1 MKSKKI
7 ISSRFSAIGIIAA
20 VLTVGISIL
29 AFNLDAEARIEYY
42 YTCSSEACK
51 AAEAAAAAAK
61 SSAASARSEKTAYQ
75 GEVAQKQ
82 SEIAAIQAEI
92 DVNKAEIADLDVK
105 IEDNEAKL
113 NKLRDSV
120 KRTIAMLYV
129 YQDVSGLE
137 LLASS
142 DSVVDFTARQ
152 TNQEVIQSKMK
163 RLADETK
170 VAKAELE
177 TQQKLVR
184 EKKQANEDRRS
195 AADAIRAE
203 MQQLADEW
211 AGKEAEYN
219 QFAKEKEA
227 ERAAAMTVQQREV
240 QDYFGGPGS
249 NQACGGGYPYCG
261 YKLDGGIDPWGMYY
275 RECVSYTAFKVSERW
290 GKMPLRGTEYSF
302 GGRGNA
308 NEWVLTAKAV
318 GIPTGSAPKVHS
330 VGVSYIGYYGHV
342 VWIESISG
350 NTVYFSDYNRAGPG
364 MYGTGSASASAF
376 EYIYFGDPWK

>member
-7 ISSRFSAIGIIAA
+7 ISKFSAVGIIAA
-20 VLTVGISIL
+20 VLAVSISVFT
-29 AFNLDAEARIEYY
+29 FNLDVEARTEYY
-42 YTCSSEACK
+42 YTCSSAACK

-61 SSAASARSEKTAYQ
+61 SDAASARNEKTAYQ

-82 SEIAAIQAEI
+82 SEIASIQAEI

-105 IEDNEAKL
+105 IEDNETKL

-137 LLASS
+137 LLASA
-142 DSVVDFTARQ
+142 DSVVDFTAKQ
-152 TNQEVIQSKMK
+152 TNQEVIQAKMK

-170 VAKAELE
+170 AAKVELE

-184 EKKQANEDRRS
+184 EKKQANEDRKT
-195 AADAIRAE
+195 AADAVRAE
-203 MQQLADEW
+203 IQQLADEW
-211 AGKEAEYN
+211 AGKELEYSKL
-219 QFAKEKEA
+219 AKEKEA

-261 YKLDGGIDPWGMYY
+261 YALDGGVDPWGMYY

-290 GKMPLRGTEYSF
+290 GNMPLSGTRNSF

-308 NEWVLTAKAV
+308 KQWVSTAQAV

-330 VGVSYIGYYGHV
+330 VGVSYIGTYGHV
-342 VWIESISG
+342 VWVESISG
-350 NTVYFSDYNRAGPG
+350 NTIYFSDYNRAGPG
-364 MYGTGSASASAF
+364 MYGTSSASASAF
-376 EYIYFGDPWK
+376 EYVYFGDW